1 MRLGT
6 YFRKELLDK
15 LNIKT
20 FPEDIV
26 LDVGCFDGYWLST
39 QKAKE
44 KYGLDLDIVKKYKD
58 VNYVYGSGLDI
69 PFKNNK
75 FNKVFAFDVIEHL
88 PKNTE
93 VKFLS
98 ELIRTTKFSGE
109 IILTFPSD
117 SIRIWPNFMTNFIS
131 KRWGHYK
138 YLGLSKHQIGK
149 FLNNFK
155 KIKYEIRDLNTRKY
169 LDYYLILRFL
179 WILDYKITK
188 SIIRKL
194 VKNEVKNLKGCYGYY
209 LLIIT
214 KDEDSV

>member
-109 IILTFPSD
+109 IIHIL
-117 SIRIWPNFMTNFIS
+117 
-131 KRWGHYK
+131 
-138 YLGLSKHQIGK
+138 K
-149 FLNNFK
+149 FFK
-155 KIKYEIRDLNTRKY
+155 KCINIINFNCFSGSMFFHCPFICFFCY
-169 LDYYLILRFL
+169 LRSLINR
-179 WILDYKITK
+179 
-188 SIIRKL
+188 IIHIFYIF
-194 VKNEVKNLKGCYGYY
+194 KN
-209 LLIIT
+209 
-214 KDEDSV
+214 